1 MFIKKKFIVK
11 LFKRKDSNKICLL
24 KQRLLLIFLN
34 LKIPT
39 NVFIKKKGYCETL

>member
-1 MFIKKKFIVK
+1 MFIKKNVIVK
-11 LFKRKDSNKICLL
+11 GFKGKDSIEICLL